1 MALIQ
6 VNKVSKTFPHSG
18 SAKLLRTH
26 LQERL
31 LGRKRNMFYA
41 LRDISFELEQGET
54 LGVVGSNGAGKSTLL
69 SLVSGLCR
77 PNEGEISVKGS
88 VAPLLELGA
97 GFHPDLTGRENVFL
111 NASLVGMTRKR
122 VQESFNG
129 IVEFSEIG
137 DFIDE
142 PVRTYSSGMTMRLAF
157 AIAVHVQP
165 DILLVDE
172 VLAVGDQAFQSKCFD
187 RIQTFKKSGKTML
200 FVSHAPGL
208 VRSFCERCLWLD
220 HGNLMMLGNTDE
232 VLEAYR
238 AHTQG

>member
-1 MALIQ
+1 MALIE
-6 VNKVSKTFPHSG
+6 VNNVSKTFPHAG
-18 SAKLLRTH
+18 EAKLLRVH

-31 LGRKRNMFYA
+31 MGRKRNVFYA
-41 LRDISFELEQGET
+41 LKDVTFTLEKGEN

-69 SLVSGLCR
+69 SLVSGLCQ
-77 PNEGEISVKGS
+77 PNEGDIKVRGS
-88 VAPLLELGA
+88 VAPLLELGS

-122 VQESFNG
+122 TVECFDG
-129 IVEFSEIG
+129 IVAFSEIG

-157 AIAVHVQP
+157 AIAIHVEP
-165 DILLVDE
+165 DVLLVDE
-172 VLAVGDQAFQSKCFD
+172 VLAVGDQAFQDKCFD
-187 RIQTFKKSGKTML
+187 RIQSFKEKGRTLL

-220 HGNLMMLGNTDE
+220 HGKVMMIGNTDK
-232 VLEAYR
+232 VLEAYLG
-238 AHTQG
+238 HKPD